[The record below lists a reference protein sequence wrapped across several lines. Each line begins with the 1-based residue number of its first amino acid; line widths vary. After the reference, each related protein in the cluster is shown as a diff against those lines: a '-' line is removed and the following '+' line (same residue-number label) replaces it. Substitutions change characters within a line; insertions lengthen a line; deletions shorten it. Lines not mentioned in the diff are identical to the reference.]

1 MLESPIIDEALE
13 FMRLRT
19 ICERFCSLDSPVLK
33 LCYHLVRTLH
43 NLILLGS
50 LAPRGTT

>member
-19 ICERFCSLDSPVLK
+19 IRESIRRARNSQCIPVS
-33 LCYHLVRTLH
+33 YT
-43 NLILLGS
+43 S
-50 LAPRGTT
+50 RG